1 MKTIDELRKFY
12 DTALLDDLKVLESR
26 RKKVLGNIGIAGAVI
41 AVIAVVVIIAL
52 ASATGGA
59 PPAFIAP
66 IIIAGI
72 LWGGIS
78 YLLSW
83 DYVREFKGQ
92 IIQRLVHFID
102 SNLTYS
108 RAGYISRSSFVARWP
123 VRFFRWIPMCIK
135 AMTLCAAKSGLQ
147 RLSFPNLTS
156 LMRAARARTG
166 TDIRY
171 LRDCFL

>member
-41 AVIAVVVIIAL
+41 GVIAVVVIIAL
-52 ASATGGA
+52 VSATGGA

-66 IIIAGI
+66 IIIGGV

-78 YLLSW
+78 YLLSRG
-83 DYVREFKGQ
+83 YVRQFKGK
-92 IIQRLVHFID
+92 INQRLVHFID

-108 RAGYISRSSFVARWP
+108 RAGYISRSNLVGS
-123 VRFFRWIPMCIK
+123 RFFSMKPNVYKGDDLVR
-135 AMTLCAAKSGLQ
+135 G
-147 RLSFPNLTS
+147 RL
-156 LMRAARARTG
+156 RAAAI
-166 TDIRY
+166 DVSEH
-171 LRDCFL
+171 DAVQ